1 MKPGT
6 PALPA
11 IRPLDQVR
19 ERILCL
25 HYSLSTGKAYL
36 HWIELSFG
44 GRLEMAEQCSSRVKW
59 ERRKLRRF

>member
-25 HYSLSTGKAYL
+25 DYSLSTVKTYL
-36 HWIELSFG
+36 HRIKFSFG
-44 GRLEMAEQCSSRVKW
+44 GRLEMAEQCASRVKW